1 MKPLFNPI
9 PLPTYHLGSRPD
21 YAYSFRRYYRKQT
34 GSDCPAAH
42 LPLIRALERQRQTQH
57 YIRAALNTNDLAA
70 EQIKTTLRIYLDYL
84 RDHLKI
90 RYDNPTTLIAAPS
103 RQLAQEFTGK
113 IPRSKA
119 IITHSYRSKQPLRG
133 YAIEMALLLNVH
145 RLLPRSIPAYKR
157 TDTFNERTFRL
168 LNTIESD
175 PGTVIIVAGN
185 LTQPQHHLRQWYFRH
200 LQLHDWQTIL
210 AHATDTHNLSIH
222 PIPNISNHPYAIP
235 IPYESLPPSTIAH
248 HTLDA
253 SPPAAACQRHALM
266 LTGGASPSEWQSNGS
281 ATAKPLPLMRC
292 EAAPLPPHHLAAI
305 FPFPLKTLEKI
316 PA

>member
-1 MKPLFNPI
+1 
-9 PLPTYHLGSRPD
+9 
-21 YAYSFRRYYRKQT
+21 
-34 GSDCPAAH
+34 
-42 LPLIRALERQRQTQH
+42 
-57 YIRAALNTNDLAA
+57 
-70 EQIKTTLRIYLDYL
+70 
-84 RDHLKI
+84 
-90 RYDNPTTLIAAPS
+90 
-103 RQLAQEFTGK
+103 
-113 IPRSKA
+113 
-119 IITHSYRSKQPLRG
+119 
-133 YAIEMALLLNVH
+133 MALLLNVH
-145 RLLPRSIPAYKR
+145 TLLPRSIPAYKR

-210 AHATDTHNLSIH
+210 AHAADTHNLSIH

-253 SPPAAACQRHALM
+253 SPHQLSNLSLRSRPRSPMPPKSPTQELRSSDFMLTGGESPRIADASPPAAACQRHAFM

-292 EAAPLPPHHLAAI
+292 EAAPLPPHHLAAL